1 MLTKNDFYKISE
13 FGTFLQGKLIIEN
26 KLHLNFGGRYDRQLV
41 RSSEGYEIFQP
52 RLGIVLTS
60 DKLTIK
66 TNYSKGFQNVSL
78 YNKFSTGGNRIPN
91 PSLKPEEI
99 QYLDASVLGSSENQ
113 KFKWNFTSFVY
124 DVKNAIY
131 SRVTDLGFNQN
142 VNETDYVALGAMLNF
157 KYRNKFIRVDLNSTF
172 IDAYEGDLS
181 PLEVLS
187 QEFSSE
193 EEVQEKRVGDLA
205 QFRLNFGLTTF
216 LNNDFFQS
224 SFNIR
229 ANYVGKKQV
238 GETTT
243 QFLNF
248 GLNQSNIIPEYLV
261 LNSNFIF
268 GFNKLP
274 SIKFAFSLNNILNKL
289 YYHPGIRSASGKFD
303 LNLRNEGESYNE
315 WITRSLS
322 GKLVPYAIQR
332 GRHFNFK
339 ILMDL

>member
-1 MLTKNDFYKISE
+1 V
-13 FGTFLQGKLIIEN
+13 G
-26 KLHLNFGGRYDRQLV
+26 
-41 RSSEGYEIFQP
+41 
-52 RLGIVLTS
+52 
-60 DKLTIK
+60 
-66 TNYSKGFQNVSL
+66 
-78 YNKFSTGGNRIPN
+78 
-91 PSLKPEEI
+91 
-99 QYLDASVLGSSENQ
+99 
-113 KFKWNFTSFVY
+113 
-124 DVKNAIY
+124 
-131 SRVTDLGFNQN
+131 
-142 VNETDYVALGAMLNF
+142 
-157 KYRNKFIRVDLNSTF
+157 
-172 IDAYEGDLS
+172 
-181 PLEVLS
+181 
-187 QEFSSE
+187 
-193 EEVQEKRVGDLA
+193 EK
-205 QFRLNFGLTTF
+205 
-216 LNNDFFQS
+216 
-224 SFNIR
+224 
-229 ANYVGKKQV
+229 KV

-243 QFLNF
+243 QYLNL

>member
-1 MLTKNDFYKISE
+1 MRLCTHFY
-13 FGTFLQGKLIIEN
+13 
-26 KLHLNFGGRYDRQLV
+26 R
-41 RSSEGYEIFQP
+41 YEIFQP

-60 DKLTIK
+60 GKLTIK

-193 EEVQEKRVGDLA
+193 EEVQEKID
-205 QFRLNFGLTTF
+205 
-216 LNNDFFQS
+216 
-224 SFNIR
+224 
-229 ANYVGKKQV
+229 
-238 GETTT
+238 E
-243 QFLNF
+243 
-248 GLNQSNIIPEYLV
+248 IIM
-261 LNSNFIF
+261 S
-268 GFNKLP
+268 GF
-274 SIKFAFSLNNILNKL
+274 
-289 YYHPGIRSASGKFD
+289 
-303 LNLRNEGESYNE
+303 
-315 WITRSLS
+315 
-322 GKLVPYAIQR
+322 
-332 GRHFNFK
+332 
-339 ILMDL
+339 